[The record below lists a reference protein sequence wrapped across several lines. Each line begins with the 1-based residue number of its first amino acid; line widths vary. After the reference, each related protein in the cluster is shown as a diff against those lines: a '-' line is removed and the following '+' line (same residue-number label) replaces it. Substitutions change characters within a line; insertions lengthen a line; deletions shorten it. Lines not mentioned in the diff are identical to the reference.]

1 MASTF
6 LPVGWLSAKNA
17 VEAEEIKT
25 VVNLNLYTNARVNS
39 HLDLYTDARVNGNLD
54 SRVNSYLNYILG
66 VSPTHIPVKAMISL
80 TTFLQRAQCSQ
91 TWRMT
96 QAITHKLQTC
106 INCLRLI
113 LILAIN
119 ILAIVAFQ

>member
-54 SRVNSYLNYILG
+54 FRVNSYLNYILG

-80 TTFLQRAQCSQ
+80 TTFFTKSPMFSDMENDSSNY
-91 TWRMT
+91 T
-96 QAITHKLQTC
+96 
-106 INCLRLI
+106 
-113 LILAIN
+113 
-119 ILAIVAFQ
+119 